1 MAIMPFMLIP
11 IADQWWSAFRKVGS
25 AEVLHVRLGPHAE
38 NEEAASTLLSDGEHR
53 RADGF
58 LYPGPRR
65 RYILLRAALRSLL
78 CDLLGCSN
86 DVLSFKREKQGKPYA
101 VVHGAPASIQ
111 FNVSDSG
118 MHGLIAV
125 APAGSVGIDV
135 EERSVNRDLD
145 GLAEMVFDAEEQASV
160 TAAVGEQKVERFYR
174 LWTAKEALVKALG
187 TGLYLDV
194 STFRAPLE
202 LLRSGTGAEFRFP
215 HLPEVAWW
223 VEDLGTSDF
232 AAAIAHEMTAG
243 TDTVDP
249 EDERRRPAVES
260 IISSGAGS
268 QPRNATGRQHRYGYC

>member
-1 MAIMPFMLIP
+1 MAIMPFMRIP
-11 IADQWWSAFRKVGS
+11 VADQWWGAFRKVGT
-25 AEVLHVRLGPHAE
+25 AEVIHVDLAPHSK
-38 NEEAASTLLSDGEHR
+38 NEAVASTLLSHAELQ
-53 RADGF
+53 RADRF

-65 RYILLRAALRSLL
+65 RFILLRAALRSLL
-78 CDLLGCSN
+78 CDRLGCGN
-86 DVLSFKREKQGKPYA
+86 DALSFQTAKHGKPYA

-145 GLAEMVFDAEEQASV
+145 GMAEMVFDAEERALV
-160 TAAVGEQKVERFYR
+160 IGAAGEQKVERFYR

-194 STFRAPLE
+194 STFKAPLT
-202 LLRSGTGAEFRFP
+202 LQRGRTGAEFRFP

-232 AAAIAHEMTAG
+232 AAAIAHEMTTG
-243 TDTVDP
+243 TDAIVLGS
-249 EDERRRPAVES
+249 EQKRPAVEPIVADS
-260 IISSGAGS
+260 AGI
-268 QPRNATGRQHRYGYC
+268 QRKNATGRQRRYG

>member
-1 MAIMPFMLIP
+1 MLISV
-11 IADQWWSAFRKVGS
+11 ADQWWSPFRKVGS
-25 AEVLHVRLGPHAE
+25 VEVLHVHLGPHSK
-38 NEEAASTLLSDGEHR
+38 NEAVASALLSHGEHR
-53 RADGF
+53 RADRF
-58 LYPGPRR
+58 LYSGPRR

-78 CDLLGCSN
+78 CDRLSCGN
-86 DVLSFKREKQGKPYA
+86 DALSFKREKQGKPYA
-101 VVHGAPASIQ
+101 VVNGTPASIQ

-118 MHGLIAV
+118 VHGLIAV

-145 GLAEMVFDAEEQASV
+145 GLAEMVFDVDEQSAV

-194 STFRAPLE
+194 STFQAPLD
-202 LLRSGTGAEFRFP
+202 LLRGSTGAEFRFP

-243 TDTVDP
+243 TDAVVP
-249 EDERRRPAVES
+249 GGEQRRPEVEPV
-260 IISSGAGS
+260 GAGDTVS
-268 QPRNATGRQHRYGYC
+268 QAKNAMGRQRSYG

>member
-1 MAIMPFMLIP
+1 MLAIMPSMRIP
-11 IADQWWSAFRKVGS
+11 VEDQWWSAFRKVGA
-25 AEVLHVRLGPHAE
+25 AEVLHVELTPHSK
-38 NEEAASTLLSDGEHR
+38 NEAVASTLLSHAEHR
-53 RADGF
+53 RADRF

-65 RYILLRAALRSLL
+65 RYILLRAALRYLL
-78 CDLLGCSN
+78 CDRLGCGN
-86 DVLSFKREKQGKPYA
+86 DTLSFQTAKHGKPYA

-118 MHGLIAV
+118 KHGLIAI

-135 EERSVNRDLD
+135 EERSVKRDLD
-145 GLAEMVFDAEEQASV
+145 GLAEMVFDADERASMLTV
-160 TAAVGEQKVERFYR
+160 AGKQKVERFYR

-194 STFRAPLE
+194 STFQAPLA
-202 LLRSGTGAEFRFP
+202 LLRGSTGAEFRFP

-243 TDTVDP
+243 TDAAGWGS
-249 EDERRRPAVES
+249 EHRRPAVEP
-260 IISSGAGS
+260 IAAGGSGR
-268 QPRNATGRQHRYGYC
+268 QPKNATGRQQSYG

>member
-1 MAIMPFMLIP
+1 MPFMQIP
-11 IADQWWSAFRKVGS
+11 IADQWWGAFRKVGD
-25 AEVLHVRLGPHAE
+25 AEVLHVQLTPHSD
-38 NEEAASTLLSDGEHR
+38 NEEAASTLLSQGDYR
-53 RADGF
+53 RADRF

-78 CDLLGCSN
+78 CERLACSN
-86 DVLSFKREKQGKPYA
+86 DALSFKREKQGKPYA
-101 VVHGAPASIQ
+101 VVHGTPASIQ
-111 FNVSDSG
+111 FNVSDSR

-145 GLAEMVFDAEEQASV
+145 GLAEMVFDAEEQTSLITV
-160 TAAVGEQKVERFYR
+160 MGEQKVERFYR

-194 STFRAPLE
+194 STFQAPPA
-202 LLRSGTGAEFRFP
+202 LLRGSTGAEFRFP

-243 TDTVDP
+243 TDKVDSGN
-249 EDERRRPAVES
+249 EQKKPAVEP

-268 QPRNATGRQHRYGYC
+268 QPGNATGRQCRYG

>member
-1 MAIMPFMLIP
+1 M
-11 IADQWWSAFRKVGS
+11 
-25 AEVLHVRLGPHAE
+25 LHVQLEPHSE
-38 NEEAASTLLSDGEHR
+38 NEAVASTLLSDGEHR
-53 RADGF
+53 RADRF
-58 LYPGPRR
+58 LYPGPKR

-78 CDLLGCSN
+78 CDRLGCSN
-86 DVLSFKREKQGKPYA
+86 EALSFKREKQGKPYA
-101 VVHGAPASIQ
+101 VVHDAPASIQ

-125 APAGSVGIDV
+125 APVGSVGIDV

-160 TAAVGEQKVERFYR
+160 ATAVGEQKVERFYR

-194 STFRAPLE
+194 STFQAPLA
-202 LLRSGTGAEFRFP
+202 LLHGSTGAEFRFH

-232 AAAIAHEMTAG
+232 AAAIAHEMTPG
-243 TDTVDP
+243 TYTAVPGGEHKGD
-249 EDERRRPAVES
+249 AVEP
-260 IISSGAGS
+260 IISSGADS
-268 QPRNATGRQHRYGYC
+268 QPRNVTGRQHSYG

>member
-1 MAIMPFMLIP
+1 M
-11 IADQWWSAFRKVGS
+11 
-25 AEVLHVRLGPHAE
+25 LHVQLTPHSD
-38 NEEAASTLLSDGEHR
+38 NEEAASTLLSQGEHR
-53 RADGF
+53 RADRF

-78 CDLLGCSN
+78 CDRLGCSN
-86 DVLSFKREKQGKPYA
+86 DALSFKREKQGKPYA
-101 VVHGAPASIQ
+101 VVNGNPASIQ

-118 MHGLIAV
+118 MHGLIAI

-145 GLAEMVFDAEEQASV
+145 GLAEMVFDVDEQSAV

-194 STFRAPLE
+194 STFQAPLE
-202 LLRSGTGAEFRFP
+202 LLSGGTGAEFRFP
-215 HLPEVAWW
+215 HLPGVAWW

-249 EDERRRPAVES
+249 EDEHRRLAVES
-260 IISSGAGS
+260 IISSGADS
-268 QPRNATGRQHRYGYC
+268 QPRNVAGRQHSYG

>member
-1 MAIMPFMLIP
+1 MPSMRIP
-11 IADQWWSAFRKVGS
+11 VADQWWSAFRKVGA
-25 AEVLHVRLGPHAE
+25 AEILYVELASQSK
-38 NEEAASTLLSDGEHR
+38 NETAASTLLSDGERR
-53 RADGF
+53 RADRF

-65 RYILLRAALRSLL
+65 RYILIRAALRYLL
-78 CDLLGCSN
+78 CDRIGCDN
-86 DVLSFKREKQGKPYA
+86 DALSFPRSARGKPYA

-118 MHGLIAV
+118 NHGLIAI

-135 EERSVNRDLD
+135 EERSVNRDLA
-145 GLAEMVFDAEEQASV
+145 GLAEMVFDADEQASMLTV
-160 TAAVGEQKVERFYR
+160 SGEQKVERFYR

-194 STFRAPLE
+194 STFQAPLA
-202 LLRSGTGAEFRFP
+202 LLSGSTGAEFRFP

-243 TDTVDP
+243 ATAAAQGSEHSGSV
-249 EDERRRPAVES
+249 VEPVAAGGS
-260 IISSGAGS
+260 GS
-268 QPRNATGRQHRYGYC
+268 QSKKAMGRRQSHD